1 MSVINKEFKNVKSIL
16 DFGCGEL
23 TTSSYIFKYLKH
35 KIKNYFANDI
45 SFNRLLIGSIE
56 LKKKL
61 SKNNF
66 EKFKIFCNSDYHLPF
81 KNNSIDLIITI
92 HALEPN
98 NRKKLKIIDELLRVS
113 RQGIVMMEPH
123 YEIADVIQK
132 NRMKKFGYIRGI
144 EKILKQKKINFK
156 ILKKKFHLN
165 NQNKSSIFILKKK
178 VKRNFNQNNYV
189 EPLFKTKLTKYKNI
203 LHSDKTCRVFPTI
216 SNITLF
222 NEDTQI
228 FLPKIKFK

>member
-1 MSVINKEFKNVKSIL
+1 MK
-16 DFGCGEL
+16 
-23 TTSSYIFKYLKH
+23 
-35 KIKNYFANDI
+35 
-45 SFNRLLIGSIE
+45 
-56 LKKKL
+56 
-61 SKNNF
+61 
-66 EKFKIFCNSDYHLPF
+66 
-81 KNNSIDLIITI
+81 
-92 HALEPN
+92 
-98 NRKKLKIIDELLRVS
+98 
-113 RQGIVMMEPH
+113 
-123 YEIADVIQK
+123 K